1 MDTESTRTEWIRQQN
16 ELRARR
22 IANDQLDFSVNITPR
37 HIDSAAVDSS
47 SSAPPVD
54 MLDPLVR
61 DFVSSRGDTASFDS
75 SFEGLRYVGGVDIG
89 FDHEEDQRGVR
100 GPREAIAG
108 ATAVA
113 VLVVLE
119 LPTLKVVYKDME
131 EGRLTLPYI
140 PTFLAFRELPL
151 LLRLFARLR
160 SHPTWAHVFP
170 QVVLVDGNGILH
182 PRMMGL
188 AAHLGIVAD
197 VPTIGVAKNFLHM
210 NAEHLTVDGVKAGMK
225 ALHEASTGAMLPAD
239 GSGQALR
246 SMLAPQVQEVDSSS
260 DVTGA
265 LSGLS
270 AIAPSGTSHTDFMPL
285 IGSSGQLYG
294 VTLLPTP
301 STTNPIFVSP
311 GHRVSART
319 TLFLA
324 KKLSLFRIPEPVRQA
339 DKIGRLRLSQLA
351 KSAG

>member
-1 MDTESTRTEWIRQQN
+1 MDTEITRNEWIRQQN

-37 HIDSAAVDSS
+37 QTSSAAVDSS
-47 SSAPPVD
+47 SSSTT
-54 MLDPLVR
+54 LDTEPLVR
-61 DFVSSRGDTASFDS
+61 DFVSSRGDTAWFDS

-100 GPREAIAG
+100 GPRDATAG

-160 SHPTWAHVFP
+160 SHPTLAHVLP

-188 AAHLGIVAD
+188 ASHLGIVAD
-197 VPTIGVAKNFLHM
+197 VPTIGVAKNFLQM
-210 NAEHLTVDGVKAGMK
+210 NAEHLTMDGVKAGMK
-225 ALHEASTGAMLPAD
+225 ALHEVSTGVVLTVN
-239 GSGQALR
+239 GSGQAPA
-246 SMLAPQVQEVDSSS
+246 MLAPQIQEVDSSS
-260 DVTGA
+260 DVTGG
-265 LSGLS
+265 STGS
-270 AIAPSGTSHTDFMPL
+270 TPSTPSNTPHADFMPL

-294 VTLLPTP
+294 ASLLPTP
-301 STTNPIFVSP
+301 STTNPIFISP
-311 GHRVSART
+311 GHRVSPRT
-319 TLFLA
+319 ALFLA
-324 KKLSLFRIPEPVRQA
+324 KKLSLYRIPEPVRQA
-339 DKIGRLRLSQLA
+339 DKIGRQRLSQLA
-351 KSAG
+351 KSAR